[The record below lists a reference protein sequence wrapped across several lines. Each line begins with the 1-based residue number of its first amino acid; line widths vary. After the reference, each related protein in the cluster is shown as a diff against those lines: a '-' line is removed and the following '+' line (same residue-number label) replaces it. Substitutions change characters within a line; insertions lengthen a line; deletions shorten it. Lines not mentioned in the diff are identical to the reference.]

1 MILSNVISLEL
12 AMFLLGGL
20 LQRSD
25 SAYWFGRGYSL
36 SFLGDNPLL
45 AIVLF
50 TIVIGGLCVMGYRLF
65 KIFYKYK

>member
-1 MILSNVISLEL
+1 MILSNIFSLEL
-12 AMFLLGGL
+12 AMFLLGAL
-20 LQRSD
+20 LQRSE

-50 TIVIGGLCVMGYRLF
+50 IVIIGGLCVMGYRLF
-65 KIFYKYK
+65 KIFYKNK